1 MLSKTN
7 IGSILQP
14 KNTYIYNIYIY
25 YIHEDLGVI
34 MNNRFHT

>member
-14 KNTYIYNIYIY
+14 KNIYI
-25 YIHEDLGVI
+25 YIHEDLDVI

>member
-14 KNTYIYNIYIY
+14 KSTYIYIIY
-25 YIHEDLGVI
+25 YIHEDLDVI
-34 MNNRFHT
+34 MNN

>member
-14 KNTYIYNIYIY
+14 KNIHIYI
-25 YIHEDLGVI
+25 YIHEDLDVI